1 MRRKLFAAFAAWTM
15 LVLASLLPA
24 PASAATGLD
33 FGGPYVLVDAQSGDV
48 YAEHD
53 ALRPWYPA
61 STTKLM
67 TAFVVFQAL
76 KAGEITLDSP
86 VVMSKT
92 AYGQAY
98 ASHFFKPGEVL
109 TVDNAL
115 KVMLTRSANDMAM
128 AIAES
133 VGNGFDDFILRM
145 NLEARRLGMSRS
157 RFVNPHG
164 LHDTR
169 QVTTARDLALLTR
182 AIMSEFP
189 RYKHYFSIEA
199 IQVKG
204 AVRRNT
210 NLLLGRFRGASGMKT
225 GYICDSGW
233 NIVATARRGGRE
245 LIAVVL
251 GARNAVDRAER
262 AAALLE
268 QGFDRGIGLFAG
280 SRGDITK
287 ISSGSSYAQA
297 GNMRPVVCGGGKQVA
312 ASPEHPQYKA
322 IKGGPILIDT
332 GEGFKP
338 SHIGP
343 RSGKRQVVAVAAGG
357 VDGSG
362 TDELAR
368 RVIVA
373 NIGVLPRPRPAIIQA
388 VSPQYATAF
397 APKEAAPEPIVD
409 PASLLVAP
417 PSLLPRPRPQP

>member
-1 MRRKLFAAFAAWTM
+1 M
-15 LVLASLLPA
+15 LALASLSPA
-24 PASAATGLD
+24 PVSAASGID
-33 FGGPYVLVDAQSGDV
+33 FEGPYVLLDANSGDV

-67 TAFVVFQAL
+67 TAYVVFQAL
-76 KAGEITLDSP
+76 KAGEITMDSP
-86 VVMSKT
+86 VIMSKT

-98 ASHFFKPGEVL
+98 ASHFFKPGQVL

-133 VGNGFDDFILRM
+133 VGDGFDDFILRM
-145 NLEARRLGMSRS
+145 NLEARRLGMSRT
-157 RFVNPHG
+157 RFLNPHG
-164 LHDTR
+164 LHDPR
-169 QVTTARDLALLTR
+169 QVTSARDLALLTR

-189 RYKHYFSIEA
+189 RYKHYFGIEA
-199 IQVKG
+199 IKVNG

-210 NLLLGRFRGASGMKT
+210 NLLLNRFRGASGMKT

-233 NIVATARRGGRE
+233 NLVATARRGNRE

-268 QGFDRGIGLFAG
+268 QGFERGIGLFSG
-280 SRGDITK
+280 NRGDISRIT
-287 ISSGSSYAQA
+287 SGSSYAEPA
-297 GNMRPVVCGGGKQVA
+297 NMRPVVCGGNKVA
-312 ASPEHPQYKA
+312 EASPQNPKYKA

-332 GEGFKP
+332 GDGFKP
-338 SHIGP
+338 SHIGQSNGA
-343 RSGKRQVVAVAAGG
+343 RKVVAVAAGG
-357 VDGSG
+357 VDGAG
-362 TDELAR
+362 GDELAR

-373 NIGVLPRPRPAIIQA
+373 NIGVLPRPRPAIIQPTN
-388 VSPQYATAF
+388 PQYATAF
-397 APKEAAPEPIVD
+397 APKEQAPEQIVD
-409 PASLLVAP
+409 PASLLVP
-417 PSLLPRPRPQP
+417 KPEQLPRPRPQP